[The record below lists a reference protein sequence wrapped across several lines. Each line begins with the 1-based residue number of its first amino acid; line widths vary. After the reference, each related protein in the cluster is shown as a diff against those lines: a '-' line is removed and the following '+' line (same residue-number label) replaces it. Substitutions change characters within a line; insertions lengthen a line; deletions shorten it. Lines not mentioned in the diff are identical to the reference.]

1 MLWCAA
7 DKQAPFLCFKVFQLL
22 TFMKCFSTVSAAQI
36 QRQAGWP
43 RKKDIHTHHLS
54 LGSIIHSVMD
64 LLYFCANFACR
75 VFFVFFVF
83 FYVDTLALFASSG
96 QKKNTSSF
104 LRVFFDVHFTV
115 ETDARAEFLTFIC
128 HLHWCD
134 ARENRYTENRLVCEM
149 GDISSSSVS

>member
-7 DKQAPFLCFKVFQLL
+7 DKQAPFLCFKVFPLL
-22 TFMKCFSTVSAAQI
+22 TFMKCFFTVSAAQI

-43 RKKDIHTHHLS
+43 RKKDTYTHTHHLS
-54 LGSIIHSVMD
+54 LGSVIHSVMD
-64 LLYFCANFACR
+64 LLYFCANFSCR
-75 VFFVFFVF
+75 VFCF
-83 FYVDTLALFASSG
+83 FYVDICILRS
-96 QKKNTSSF
+96 KKNTSSF

-128 HLHWCD
+128 HLYWCD

>member
-1 MLWCAA
+1 MQQINKHLFCASRCFHCLPLWSVSS
-7 DKQAPFLCFKVFQLL
+7 LCQPPKYRDRLDD
-22 TFMKCFSTVSAAQI
+22 
-36 QRQAGWP
+36 RG
-43 RKKDIHTHHLS
+43 KKTYTHTHHLS
-54 LGSIIHSVMD
+54 LGSVIHSVMD

-75 VFFVFFVF
+75 VFCF
-83 FYVDTLALFASSG
+83 FYVDICILRS
-96 QKKNTSSF
+96 KKNTSSF

-128 HLHWCD
+128 HLYWCD

>member
-7 DKQAPFLCFKVFQLL
+7 DKQAPFLCFKVFPLL
-22 TFMKCFSTVSAAQI
+22 TFMKCFFTVSAARI

-43 RKKDIHTHHLS
+43 RKKDIYTHTHHLS
-54 LGSIIHSVMD
+54 LGSVIHSVMD

-75 VFFVFFVF
+75 VFCF
-83 FYVDTLALFASSG
+83 FYVDICILRS
-96 QKKNTSSF
+96 KKNTSSF

-128 HLHWCD
+128 HLYWCD

>member
-1 MLWCAA
+1 MLQGVSTAYLYEV
-7 DKQAPFLCFKVFQLL
+7 FLHC
-22 TFMKCFSTVSAAQI
+22 VS
-36 QRQAGWP
+36 RPNTETGWMTEEK
-43 RKKDIHTHHLS
+43 RHIHTHTHHLS
-54 LGSIIHSVMD
+54 LGSVIHSVMD

-75 VFFVFFVF
+75 LFCF

-128 HLHWCD
+128 HLYWCD